1 MKIGIDLGGSHIGI
15 GVIDKEGKV
24 VEKQE
29 TDLNTAIISNIPQFI
44 EEYVLKTIANIVD
57 KYSIDFIGIASP
69 GTPKEGKITTLVNL
83 GIQEL
88 DITEMIKQ
96 YYDLPIQ
103 VRNDAKCAGI
113 AEKTFGSLKKYQDAV
128 FLCLGSGIG
137 GSAFLSGKELKPMR
151 NPGLEIGHMI
161 INKDGRLCNCGKRGC
176 FETYCSMKRLKNEL
190 MEEMNLDKTISSQ
203 ELLKQLE
210 KRKKEP
216 IVAKILEEYI
226 ENLIV
231 GLSNVI
237 DIFEPQAICLGGGF
251 VYFEKVL
258 YEMLV
263 ENYYAK
269 RYVFNKQTMPDLKL
283 AALGNDAGMIGATI
297 KE

>member
-15 GVIDKEGKV
+15 GVISNEGKV

-29 TDLNTAIISNIPQFI
+29 IDLNTAIISNIPQFI
-44 EEYVLKTIANIVD
+44 EEYVLKMIANMIE

-83 GIQEL
+83 GIREL
-88 DITEMIKQ
+88 DITGMIKQ

-103 VRNDAKCAGI
+103 VKNDAKCAGI
-113 AEKTFGSLKKYQDAV
+113 AEKTFGSLRKYQDAV

-137 GSAFLSGKELKPMR
+137 GSAFLGGKELRPMR
-151 NPGLEIGHMI
+151 NPGLEIGHMV

-190 MEEMNLDKTISSQ
+190 IEVMKLDKVISSQ
-203 ELLKQLE
+203 ELLKQLIE
-210 KRKKEP
+210 RKKEP
-216 IVAKILEEYI
+216 VVKKILEEYI

-251 VYFEKVL
+251 VYFEEVL
-258 YEMLV
+258 YEILV
-263 ENYYAK
+263 ENYYSK

-283 AALGNDAGMIGATI
+283 AALENDAGMIGAVI
-297 KE
+297 KA

>member
-15 GVIDKEGKV
+15 GVIDNEGKI

-29 TDLNTAIISNIPQFI
+29 TDLNTSIISNIPQFI
-44 EEYVLKTIANIVD
+44 EEYVLKTIANMIE
-57 KYSIDFIGIASP
+57 KYSIDLIGIASP
-69 GTPKEGKITTLVNL
+69 GTPKDGKITTLVNL
-83 GIQEL
+83 GIGEL
-88 DITEMIKQ
+88 DITEMIKK

-137 GSAFLSGKELKPMR
+137 GSAFIGGKELKPIR
-151 NPGLEIGHMI
+151 NPGIEIGHMV
-161 INKDGRLCNCGKRGC
+161 INKDGRLCNCGKKGC

-190 MEEMNLDKTISSQ
+190 IEVMKLDKVISSQ
-203 ELLKQLE
+203 ELLKQLIE
-210 KRKKEP
+210 RKKEP
-216 IVAKILEEYI
+216 LVKKILEEYI

-251 VYFEKVL
+251 VYFEEVL

-283 AALGNDAGMIGATI
+283 AALGNDAGMIGAVI

>member
-29 TDLNTAIISNIPQFI
+29 TDLNSSIISNIPQFI
-44 EEYVLKTIANIVD
+44 EEYTLKTIANMLE
-57 KYSIDFIGIASP
+57 KYSVDFIGIASP
-69 GTPKEGKITTLVNL
+69 GTPKDGKITTLVNL
-83 GIQEL
+83 GIKEL
-88 DITEMIKQ
+88 DITKIIKQ
-96 YYDLPIQ
+96 YYNLPIQ
-103 VRNDAKCAGI
+103 VRNDAKCAGL

-137 GSAFLSGKELKPMR
+137 GSVFIGGKQLKPIR
-151 NPGLEIGHMI
+151 NPGMEIGHMV
-161 INKDGRLCNCGKRGC
+161 INKDGKLCNCGKKGC

-190 MEEMNLDKTISSQ
+190 IEAMSLDKAISSQ
-203 ELLKQLE
+203 ELLKQLIE
-210 KRKKEP
+210 RKKEHS
-216 IVAKILEEYI
+216 VAKILEQYI
-226 ENLIV
+226 QNLII

-237 DIFEPQAICLGGGF
+237 DIFEPEAICLGGGF
-251 VYFEKVL
+251 VYFEQVL

-283 AALGNDAGMIGATI
+283 AALGNDAGMIGAVI